1 MAPTKSAKASIT
13 EKLSKSAS
21 SKASKSETETT
32 ISPNS
37 TSSNKG
43 KSGVKLVVMPVSSE
57 QSNLFNV
64 KELSKQFTKLVSEA
78 SKAITE
84 LKEVNEETVGAVLQ
98 SALESVYSYALPTV
112 GEGKKGKKQKKVKDP
127 NAPKKPLSNYMVYC
141 MRFRSDLQ
149 AKNPN
154 AKPTEI
160 SKMLGAQWNTLSAE
174 QKAIF
179 IDTTVSA

>member
-21 SKASKSETETT
+21 SKAPKEETT

-37 TSSNKG
+37 PSIVGKG
-43 KSGVKLVVMPVSSE
+43 KSGFKLVVMPVSSE

-84 LKEVNEETVGAVLQ
+84 LKEVNEETVSVVLQ
-98 SALESVYSYALPTV
+98 SALESVYSYALPAAN
-112 GEGKKGKKQKKVKDP
+112 EGKKGKKAKKVKDP

-160 SKMLGAQWNTLSAE
+160 SKMLGAQWNTLTPE
-174 QKAIF
+174 QKAKF